1 MTPTVRLWRLLGLAA
16 ALAALAAWRMQTAEP
31 DLTSVIAPAE
41 RRVAARPAAVP
52 QPANRASR
60 ADIPVELPLRT
71 AWQDDEA
78 ADDPFAARSI
88 ARARPVAVLPRPAP
102 VPVPVQAE
110 PVAPPPPPPA
120 PTLPYRYL
128 GQIAEPDGKD
138 ARVFLLLGEQVLI
151 ARAGDTLE
159 GGWRL
164 AAIQPQLLRF
174 ERPSDHLPLTLATDG
189 H

>member
-1 MTPTVRLWRLLGLAA
+1 MSPTVRLWRLLGLAA
-16 ALAALAAWRMQTAEP
+16 ALAALAVWRMQTAEQ
-31 DLTSVIAPAE
+31 DLTTVIAPTV
-41 RRVAARPAAVP
+41 RRAPTT
-52 QPANRASR
+52 QPAVRKPSSTAS
-60 ADIPVELPLRT
+60 PLEVTLELPLRA

-78 ADDPFAARSI
+78 SGDPFAARSI
-88 ARARPVAVLPRPAP
+88 PRARPVAAPAQP
-102 VPVPVQAE
+102 EPQRILAE
-110 PVAPPPPPPA
+110 PTAPPPPPPV

-128 GQIAEPDGKD
+128 GKIAEPDGKD